1 MEKQWLIQTFTQNWY
16 NRLNHYL
23 ETKEFE
29 QLGNKIGVARKTTPI
44 YPKSSEVF
52 RCFTETP
59 FGEVKVV
66 ILGNEPYNNAYA
78 DGLAFSCSGAEGLPR
93 KKLQSSLV
101 TIYETVERTVYRGLY
116 LDKDPS
122 LERWAKQGVLLLNA
136 SLTSTDEKEKHVS
149 LWKPFT
155 IEVLKA
161 LSEYNTGIIYC
172 LWGNK
177 AKEFKKYIN
186 PKFNYILED
195 CHPSSANFNQMIWEC
210 NHFVEIN
217 KILKQ
222 NNNLEIIW

>member
-1 MEKQWLIQTFTQNWY
+1 MEKTWLTDTLGKSWHT
-16 NRLNHYL
+16 RLASYV
-23 ETKEFE
+23 ESDEFSK
-29 QLGNKIGVARKTTPI
+29 LGRTIGEARKVSPI
-44 YPKSSEVF
+44 YPNSSNVF
-52 RCFTETP
+52 KALQLCP
-59 FGEVKVV
+59 FGDVRVV
-66 ILGNEPYNNAYA
+66 IIGNEPYNNAFA

-101 TIYETVERTVYRGLY
+101 TIYETVERTVYKGLY

-122 LERWAKQGVLLLNA
+122 LERWAKQGVLLLNS
-136 SLTSTDEKEKHVS
+136 SLTSTDEKEKHIS

-155 IEVLKA
+155 VEVLRA
-161 LSEYNTGIIYC
+161 LSMYNSGVIYC

-210 NHFVEIN
+210 NHFQMIN
-217 KILKQ
+217 TLLKQ
-222 NNNLEIIW
+222 NNNEEIIW

>member
-1 MEKQWLIQTFTQNWY
+1 MEKAWLEKVFTQSWY
-16 NRLNHYL
+16 NRLKHYVSSD
-23 ETKEFE
+23 EFNN
-29 QLGNKIGVARKTTPI
+29 LGNKIAASRKEAAI
-44 YPKSSEVF
+44 YPSSDKVF
-52 RCFTETP
+52 KVFQLTE
-59 FGEVKVV
+59 FGKVKVV
-66 ILGNEPYNNAYA
+66 ILGNEPYNNAFA

-101 TIYETVERTVYRGLY
+101 TIYETIERTAYRGLY

-155 IEVLKA
+155 VEVLKA

-195 CHPSSANFNQMIWEC
+195 SHPSSANFNQMIWDC
-210 NHFVEIN
+210 NHFQMIN
-217 KILKQ
+217 TILKQ
-222 NNNLEIIW
+222 NNNEEIIW

>member
-1 MEKQWLIQTFTQNWY
+1 MEKAWLEKTFTQSWY
-16 NRLNHYL
+16 NRLQPYI
-23 ETKEFE
+23 TSQQFKD
-29 QLGNKIGVARKTTPI
+29 LGNMIALERKTKAI
-44 YPKSSEVF
+44 YPSSANVF
-52 RCFTETP
+52 KALQLCS
-59 FGEVKVV
+59 FGDVRVV
-66 ILGNEPYNNAYA
+66 ILGNEPYNNAFA

-101 TIYETVERTVYRGLY
+101 TIYETVERTCYKGLY

-122 LERWAKQGVLLLNA
+122 LERWAKQGVLLLNS

-155 IEVLKA
+155 KEVLKA
-161 LSEYNTGIIYC
+161 LSEYNTGVIYC

-195 CHPSSANFNQMIWEC
+195 SHPSSANFNKMLWEC
-210 NHFVEIN
+210 NHFQMIN
-217 KILKQ
+217 TLLKQ
-222 NNNLEIIW
+222 NNNEEIIW

>member
-1 MEKQWLIQTFTQNWY
+1 MEKAWLEKTFTQSWY
-16 NRLNHYL
+16 NKLKHYL
-23 ETKEFE
+23 ETKEFQE
-29 QLGNKIGVARKTTPI
+29 LGNKIAGERKTSAI
-44 YPKSSEVF
+44 YPKSNDVF
-52 RCFTETP
+52 KALQLCS
-59 FGEVKVV
+59 FGDVKVV
-66 ILGNEPYNNAYA
+66 ILGNEPYNNAFA

-101 TIYETVERTVYRGLY
+101 TIYETVERTCYKGLY

-122 LERWAKQGVLLLNA
+122 LERWAKQGVLLLNS

-155 IEVLKA
+155 KEVLKA
-161 LSEYNTGIIYC
+161 LSEYNTGVIYC

-195 CHPSSANFNQMIWEC
+195 SHPSSANFNKMLWEC
-210 NHFVEIN
+210 NHFQMIN
-217 KILKQ
+217 TLLKQ
-222 NNNLEIIW
+222 NNNEEIIW